1 MGQAAF
7 ADQILTASFASP
19 YADDARY
26 LPEGGG
32 AAVTGLR
39 VIMGGMEDGLDM
51 SGLSAHPVVANP
63 SVEVMRLALAA
74 PSQGGVFEILDV
86 DGVTVLRR
94 VQIITA
100 PILADPAR
108 RVWTC
113 QCVEKTV

>member
-7 ADQILTASFASP
+7 ADQVLTASFAAA

-26 LPEGGG
+26 LPAGGG

-39 VIMGGMEDGLDM
+39 VIMGGMEEGLDL
-51 SGLSAHPVVANP
+51 SGLSALPVVANP
-63 SVEVMRLALAA
+63 VVEVMRLKLAS
-74 PSQGGVFEILDV
+74 PTEGGVFEILDA
-86 DGVTVLRR
+86 DGITVLRR
-94 VQIITA
+94 VKIITA

-113 QCVEKTV
+113 QCSELDI